1 MHSVGCSSG
10 TQLTKRGSSSWQRAI
25 LLKPKYNH
33 TLWRPWQCIFGYV
46 KCVEIRGSVHTGEI
60 WKRRFHFESS
70 SNVFTHTT
78 LEIFKN
84 GVFTLKTHQMFL
96 PILHW
101 RNLKT
106 RQLPGR
112 FWICVWGKLG
122 QGSHVIIV
130 TSSFSKSSVFKLTN
144 WRQFFMR
151 LSCYWRWISSS
162 HCQSSCGSP
171 RGSADYFD
179 NVMTKFIVNN
189 RTDSLKTDINLFFT
203 IRNGRIARSRELTRH
218 MNFKFMCLSAYWR

>member
-10 TQLTKRGSSSWQRAI
+10 TQLTKRRSSSWQRAI

-33 TLWRPWQCIFGYV
+33 TFWRPWQCIFGYV

-96 PILHW
+96 PILHSVE
-101 RNLKT
+101 RFENAPITGSFLDLCLRKT
-106 RQLPGR
+106 RAGESRDYRDVIVFEKLR
-112 FWICVWGKLG
+112 FQINKL
-122 QGSHVIIV
+122 
-130 TSSFSKSSVFKLTN
+130 TSVFYASVLLLIINFVIT
-144 WRQFFMR
+144 
-151 LSCYWRWISSS
+151 LS
-162 HCQSSCGSP
+162 
-171 RGSADYFD
+171 
-179 NVMTKFIVNN
+179 K
-189 RTDSLKTDINLFFT
+189 
-203 IRNGRIARSRELTRH
+203 
-218 MNFKFMCLSAYWR
+218 